1 MKMKISVGRYLKRK
15 TIIVWVK
22 EYIIKNFVA
31 WNSLCDLQ
39 ELYATFKEKHPYVN
53 IGLSKFCVLRHK
65 WWVLTGS
72 KMTHAV
78 CVCGVHQNVLL
89 LVNQIDWDLTY
100 KDLIKTDSKDL
111 INTDS
116 SKCIMDGWQSCP
128 DTGTLKEFLYQELNE
143 HEDDEK
149 FNYCQWV
156 TRDWAIL
163 TTFTPLTKNTKIHW
177 LMLLII

>member
-53 IGLSKFCVLRHK
+53 IGLSKFCALRHK
-65 WWVLTGS
+65 WWVLAGS
-72 KMTHAV
+72 KMTHSV
-78 CVCGVHQNVLL
+78 WVCGAHQNVVL
-89 LVNQIDWDLTY
+89 LVNAMDWDLTC

-116 SKCIMDGWQSCP
+116 NKCIIDGCESCP
-128 DTGTLKEFLYQELNE
+128 DTATLKEFLYQELNE